1 MWQVPW
7 LICVVVLAVLLLVR
21 ESQNQRIQKGL
32 IDKILVSKG
41 SEALP
46 ASPVEQLLE
55 DFKEHREPRPV
66 DKKLAEIEKK
76 IERQKKAIHFNIP
89 GMPEFKG
96 K

>member
-1 MWQVPW
+1 MWDLPW

-21 ESQNQRIQKGL
+21 ESQNARIQKGL

-41 SEALP
+41 GEPLP

-55 DFKEHREPRPV
+55 EFKEHREVHPKV
-66 DKKLAEIEKK
+66 TEEMQKKLEKAK
-76 IERQKKAIHFNIP
+76 RSVHFKIP

-96 K
+96 